1 MYQIIQHGM
10 RYNMSDENLNADST
24 NDSHVDSDGSNLKR
38 YIEDIFISFSRLTD
52 SKFDDL
58 DKKIESLEKQ
68 IATLVVGF
76 GEQAVF
82 LEALLAQLSFASEEQ
97 QKAFQDNVSHA
108 RREMLKVMKDGSQ
121 TLVASEDER
130 LASALSDVVDS
141 KSSDL

>member
-1 MYQIIQHGM
+1 
-10 RYNMSDENLNADST
+10 MSDENLNTDNT
-24 NDSHVDSDGSNLKR
+24 NDSHVDSDGQNLKR

-108 RREMLKVMKDGSQ
+108 RREMLKVMKDGSE

-141 KSSDL
+141 KSSNL

>member
-10 RYNMSDENLNADST
+10 RYNMSDENLNTNNS
-24 NDSHVDSDGSNLKR
+24 NDSHVDSDGQNLKR

-108 RREMLKVMKDGSQ
+108 RREMLKVMKDGSE

-141 KSSDL
+141 KSSNL

>member
-1 MYQIIQHGM
+1 
-10 RYNMSDENLNADST
+10 MSDDNLTSDIINDSTADS
-24 NDSHVDSDGSNLKR
+24 DAVSLKR
-38 YIEDIFISFSRLTD
+38 YVEDIFISFSRLTD
-52 SKFDDL
+52 SKFAEF

-97 QKAFQDNVSHA
+97 QKAFQENVSTA
-108 RREMLKVMKDGSQ
+108 RREMLKVMKDGSE

-141 KSSDL
+141 KSLDL

>member
-1 MYQIIQHGM
+1 
-10 RYNMSDENLNADST
+10 MSDDNLTSDIINDSTADS
-24 NDSHVDSDGSNLKR
+24 DAVSLKR
-38 YIEDIFISFSRLTD
+38 YVEDIFISFSRLTD
-52 SKFDDL
+52 SKFAEF

-97 QKAFQDNVSHA
+97 QKAFQENVSTA
-108 RREMLKVMKDGSQ
+108 RREMLKVMKDGSE

-130 LASALSDVVDS
+130 LASAINDVVDS
-141 KSSDL
+141 KSSNS

>member
-1 MYQIIQHGM
+1 
-10 RYNMSDENLNADST
+10 MSDENLNTNNS
-24 NDSHVDSDGSNLKR
+24 NDSHVDSDGQNLKR

-108 RREMLKVMKDGSQ
+108 RREMLKVMKDGSE

-141 KSSDL
+141 KSSNL

>member
-1 MYQIIQHGM
+1 
-10 RYNMSDENLNADST
+10 MSDENVNTDNT
-24 NDSHVDSDGSNLKR
+24 NDSHVDSDGQNLKR

-52 SKFDDL
+52 SKFDDV

-108 RREMLKVMKDGSQ
+108 RREMLKVMKDGSE

-141 KSSDL
+141 KSLDL

>member
-1 MYQIIQHGM
+1 
-10 RYNMSDENLNADST
+10 MSDDNVTSDSI
-24 NDSHVDSDGSNLKR
+24 NDNSSDSDAASLKR
-38 YIEDIFISFSRLTD
+38 YVEDIFISFSRLTD
-52 SKFDDL
+52 SKFAEF

-82 LEALLAQLSFASEEQ
+82 LEALLAQISFASEEQ
-97 QKAFQDNVSHA
+97 QKAFQENVTNA
-108 RREMLKVMKDGSQ
+108 RREMLKVMKDGSE

-141 KSSDL
+141 KSLDL

>member
-1 MYQIIQHGM
+1 M
-10 RYNMSDENLNADST
+10 RYNMSDENLNTNNS
-24 NDSHVDSDGSNLKR
+24 NDSHVDSDGQNLKR

-97 QKAFQDNVSHA
+97 QKAFQNNVSHA
-108 RREMLKVMKDGSQ
+108 RREMLKVMKDGSE

-141 KSSDL
+141 KSSNL